1 MKGVELLVC
10 ISHRNNS
17 IIWIIKSFKRLFSSV
32 FFSKLLTKLIFNVD
46 VYPHS
51 YHNCQNWDLTT
62 LLLKKALNK
71 IVKNNQ
77 KILEVGTGHLAILST
92 YIAKK
97 RDATITAVDINP
109 AFIEN
114 AIKNTEKNGVFINL
128 IQSDLFSNVDGL
140 FDIVVFNPPYV
151 PTGWILRNNR
161 ELYTNSIFD
170 LVWNGGSEGCD
181 TIKHFLKEVTNVTH
195 KDSIIILGVNTLFVD
210 TSKMKKLI
218 QDANLP
224 LFSMVSSIGNPSKV
238 YVIKKK
244 SAGI

>member
-1 MKGVELLVC
+1 MREVKRLDCVFC
-10 ISHRNNS
+10 QNNL
-17 IIWIIKSFKRLFSSV
+17 IIWIIKSLKRLFSSV

-46 VYPHS
+46 VYPHP
-51 YHNCQNWDLTT
+51 YHNCQNWDITT
-62 LLLKKALNK
+62 LVLKKALNK
-71 IVKNNQ
+71 FVKNNQ

-97 RDATITAVDINP
+97 RDVTITAVDINP

-151 PTGWILRNNR
+151 PTGGVLRNNR

-170 LVWNGGSEGCD
+170 LVWNGGSDGCD
-181 TIKHFLKEVTNVTH
+181 TIKHFLKEVANVTH

-218 QDANLP
+218 QDANLT

-238 YVIKKK
+238 YVIKK
-244 SAGI
+244 